1 MYLRIETAR
10 KMVRKD
16 SVLEFINSMYIRH
29 KHASKDEVR
38 NLVKNSLINKIVLSN
53 YGKAN
58 FYLVKD
64 VEYRSA
70 TDVFISEKYP
80 NLMVYY

>member
-10 KMVRKD
+10 KMVRQD

-38 NLVKNSLINKIVLSN
+38 NLVRN
-53 YGKAN
+53 
-58 FYLVKD
+58 
-64 VEYRSA
+64 
-70 TDVFISEKYP
+70 
-80 NLMVYY
+80 